1 MADLFEYL
9 SWRADVPFS
18 VDPFNEVDNL
28 ILSELAYAD
37 FSDIVPS
44 DGTAIPL
51 SIMCEMYFETHDRQL
66 LKKESSFLAK
76 APLLMDGMLNGAR
89 FQNMSAC
96 FYVNNIVPERH
107 SQMSAITFLLDDGTM
122 FIAFRGT
129 DNSLTGWREDFDL
142 SYIAETHGQ
151 ELAVKY
157 LELVASRFSYPM
169 RVGGHSK
176 GGNFA
181 VFSASF
187 CESLIQE
194 RIITVYSNDGPDFRE
209 DVIKAE
215 GYLRVLPK
223 VLSIIPDTSVIGLL
237 LSSLSDREVIRSTA
251 TGIMQHDGFTWSVNR
266 NRFVPAELSDT
277 GIFINR
283 AIDSWIDKLDDN
295 TRRSFTQT
303 VFSIIEATEK
313 DSFHEIARE
322 KLKSLTKMIG
332 SMQNIPKDKQT
343 ELLRLAG
350 QLLQSGGQVLLE
362 QLPNTLA
369 KNKEN
374 KADS

>member
-44 DGTAIPL
+44 DGTVISL
-51 SIMCEMYFETHDRQL
+51 STMCEMYFETHDREL

-176 GGNFA
+176 GGNLA
-181 VFSASF
+181 VYAAANAEEELRDRIVRVFSH
-187 CESLIQE
+187 
-194 RIITVYSNDGPDFRE
+194 DGPGFPE
-209 DVIKAE
+209 KVWKSAQ
-215 GYLRVLPK
+215 YLSLLPK
-223 VLSIIPDTSVIGLL
+223 LEKTLPQSSIVGLL
-237 LSSLSDREVIRSTA
+237 LAL
-251 TGIMQHDGFTWSVNR
+251 
-266 NRFVPAELSDT
+266 
-277 GIFINR
+277 
-283 AIDSWIDKLDDN
+283 
-295 TRRSFTQT
+295 
-303 VFSIIEATEK
+303 
-313 DSFHEIARE
+313 
-322 KLKSLTKMIG
+322 
-332 SMQNIPKDKQT
+332 
-343 ELLRLAG
+343 
-350 QLLQSGGQVLLE
+350 
-362 QLPNTLA
+362 
-369 KNKEN
+369 
-374 KADS
+374 